1 MERCLLPSGQRE
13 FQADEAI
20 LNQLKD
26 VKGMIGVVHEQVGSA
41 LRALD
46 IVRYY

>member
-26 VKGMIGVVHEQVGSA
+26 VKGMIGVVHEKVGSA

-46 IVRYY
+46 IVRY